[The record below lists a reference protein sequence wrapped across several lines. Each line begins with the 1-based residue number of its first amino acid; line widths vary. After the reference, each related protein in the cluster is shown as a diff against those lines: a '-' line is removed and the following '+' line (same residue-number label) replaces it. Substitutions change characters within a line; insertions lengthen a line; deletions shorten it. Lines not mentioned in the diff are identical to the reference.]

1 MEPNKVCLPPV
12 ESILWTGFITKIN
25 KRKRSQRRKF
35 SLTNLRFINFGDN
48 KGLKDVVFNIFRSKA
63 LRSIELDKI
72 THVTYSE
79 TSNEFVV
86 HVPLEY
92 DYRLTT
98 LDKDSFI
105 SYLIMIK
112 ENSGHPPIKI
122 WFMPEINLGEFT
134 RTEGMKDRKYP
145 KHEPRDITSQLF
157 KEYVENKK
165 QRIKIISENTETLI
179 SRDGQKITENDFE
192 VLRMLGKG
200 AFGKVVLAQKKD
212 DREFYAVKILEKAAL
227 LKKDSLEQIKTE
239 RSILEMARHEFI
251 VEIGRAHV

>member
-1 MEPNKVCLPPV
+1 
-12 ESILWTGFITKIN
+12 
-25 KRKRSQRRKF
+25 
-35 SLTNLRFINFGDN
+35 
-48 KGLKDVVFNIFRSKA
+48 
-63 LRSIELDKI
+63 
-72 THVTYSE
+72 
-79 TSNEFVV
+79 
-86 HVPLEY
+86 
-92 DYRLTT
+92 
-98 LDKDSFI
+98 
-105 SYLIMIK
+105 
-112 ENSGHPPIKI
+112 
-122 WFMPEINLGEFT
+122 MPEINLGEFT

-251 VEIGRAHV
+251 VGLEYCFHSPSRVYFAMKFMQGGELFQHLKRVRRFEEKQ